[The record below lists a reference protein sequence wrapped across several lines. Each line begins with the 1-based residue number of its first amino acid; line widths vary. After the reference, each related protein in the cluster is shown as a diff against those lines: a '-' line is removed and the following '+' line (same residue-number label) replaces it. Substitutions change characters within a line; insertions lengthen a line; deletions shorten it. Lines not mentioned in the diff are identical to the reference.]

1 MQPPTV
7 HVGPWPATLQPP
19 SVAKCFELH
28 AAWSRWQAD
37 PGIGDGYLIAV
48 QAAALRL
55 CWPSGVTWPTQ
66 IPPGPLRLGERL
78 ADWGEA
84 VLEGLVGAGLD
95 PAAVVSPAGAVAVEL
110 CRSRLPRKA
119 AVDAAVG
126 NSAAPPAGSFGAS
139 SDSADGGA
147 VTLSGGTA

>member
-1 MQPPTV
+1 
-7 HVGPWPATLQPP
+7 
-19 SVAKCFELH
+19 VAKCFEVH
-28 AAWSRWQAD
+28 AAWRRWSDD
-37 PGIGDGYLIAV
+37 PGVGDGYLIAV

-95 PAAVVSPAGAVAVEL
+95 PAAVISPAGAIAVDL
-110 CRSRLPRKA
+110 CRSRIIKRA

-126 NSAAPPAGSFGAS
+126 NSEAPPASSSGAS

-147 VTLSGGTA
+147 VILAGGTA